1 MKLLKFEGLMIYKE
15 KVVYTD
21 NNTKKKKN
29 NEQDRTRAKSLR
41 SWDRVIF
48 GYHDQS
54 FVLEGRLGIAV
65 CLHPIL
71 TFQYHFLISWDPKS

>member
-21 NNTKKKKN
+21 NNRKKKKN

-41 SWDRVIF
+41 S
-48 GYHDQS
+48 
-54 FVLEGRLGIAV
+54 
-65 CLHPIL
+65 
-71 TFQYHFLISWDPKS
+71 